1 MKISDIIKQE
11 LEKKGFRN
19 LKDAS
24 KVLGVSS
31 ELLRVAINKG
41 HIPKDKTLGV
51 IADKLGL
58 DKSLM
63 ILAAH
68 QQKVPSEIKGFF
80 LSPSRTKQAHRK
92 RVFPLSVEQC
102 DYLEKVMSA
111 EEIQMIRKYRQVSE
125 EAKTQITGYVDYM
138 VAMQKRHK

>member
-1 MKISDIIKQE
+1 MKISDILKEAIE
-11 LEKKGFRN
+11 RKGFRN
-19 LKDAS
+19 LKDAA
-24 KVLGVSS
+24 KALGVSS
-31 ELLRVAINKG
+31 ELLRVAISKG

-51 IADKLGL
+51 MADKLGL
-58 DKSLM
+58 DKTLL

-68 QQKVPSEIKGFF
+68 QEKVPTDIKGFF
-80 LSPSRTKQAHRK
+80 LSPSRSKLAHRK

-138 VAMQKRHK
+138 VAMQKRQR